1 MVHRKNYSDCIEL
14 ILLLVLS
21 CLLIDLRAQSE
32 HQNLLSGTDA
42 YLKEDFETAQSA
54 FESATKQN
62 DASFKGHF
70 NLGNSYF
77 RNKNYT
83 EAIQSF
89 QKALTLA
96 EDSEKEANAYYNLGN
111 TFLSKAQQNQSA
123 APSEKSAEDLPNA
136 IEAYKNALRL
146 KPNDFEAK
154 NNLANAYKLLRMQQQ
169 QQQQQQNKQEQ
180 KDNNKDDQEASKPQ
194 DDQSQSEKDAANKS
208 TNSNKKL
215 NKDELDRLMDI
226 IEQEDKKVQE
236 KLMKRKQTNKKTKEK
251 DW

>member
-1 MVHRKNYSDCIEL
+1 MVHRKNYSDCIGL

-42 YLKEDFETAQSA
+42 YLKKDFEMAQSA

-70 NLGNSYF
+70 NLGNSYY
-77 RNKNYT
+77 RNNNYT

-111 TFLSKAQQNQSA
+111 TFLSKAQQNQNS

-169 QQQQQQNKQEQ
+169 QQQQNKQEQ
-180 KDNNKDDQEASKPQ
+180 KDNNEGDQEDSKPQ
-194 DDQSQSEKDAANKS
+194 EDQSQSDNDATNKS
-208 TNSNKKL
+208 TNSDKKL

-236 KLMKRKQTNKKTKEK
+236 KLMKRKQADKKTKEK

>member
-1 MVHRKNYSDCIEL
+1 MVHRKNYSDCIGL

-42 YLKEDFETAQSA
+42 YLKKDFEMAQSA

-70 NLGNSYF
+70 NLGNSYY
-77 RNKNYT
+77 RNNNYT

-111 TFLSKAQQNQSA
+111 TFLSKAQQNQNS

-169 QQQQQQNKQEQ
+169 QQQQNKQEQ
-180 KDNNKDDQEASKPQ
+180 KDNNEGDQEDSKPQ
-194 DDQSQSEKDAANKS
+194 EDQSQSDNDATNKS
-208 TNSNKKL
+208 TNSDKKL